1 MYIEEFEK
9 YLKNIKI
16 YSEKTITS
24 YMYDLKD
31 YSNFLEKNHLKI
43 TDDTKETMSKYLN
56 HLNEKKI
63 SKRSI
68 SRHLSTMRTYYEYLK
83 KEKIINNNI
92 FQGIKNPKIDKK
104 IPTFINHED
113 LNHIIHS
120 FTQSDIGKR
129 DHLIVELLYATGLR
143 VGELVN
149 IKLKNI
155 DFGAQSIKVVGKG
168 NKERYVFYN
177 TTTSELLKD
186 YLKIRA
192 KTQKTSNEY
201 LLLNDKGNKITEAKV
216 RQIIKNTLI
225 KTGIKNKIT
234 PHTFRHTFA
243 TDLLNAGADL
253 VNVKELLGHASLNT
267 TSIYTH
273 ITNDRI
279 KEVYNKTH
287 PRAKR

>member
-16 YSEKTITS
+16 YSEKTITN

-287 PRAKR
+287 PRAQ